1 MRILQGTC
9 SHGGGRKDPSD
20 DESFMRVFAAD
31 AWKIKHIFTQ
41 YCILEICFH
50 FLPCHFVLIYFCL
63 HNCIIFNICIE
74 QKSFFVMLVFLFCKL
89 FEHHSQTNF
98 PFIKTKP
105 FKVAKYKKEWQ
116 IFRPKWVKIKIVV
129 IILSL
134 LLKNENKDTHY
145 KYT

>member
-1 MRILQGTC
+1 MCVRVMILCHVGF
-9 SHGGGRKDPSD
+9 S
-20 DESFMRVFAAD
+20 
-31 AWKIKHIFTQ
+31 
-41 YCILEICFH
+41 IL
-50 FLPCHFVLIYFCL
+50 
-63 HNCIIFNICIE
+63 
-74 QKSFFVMLVFLFCKL
+74 KL

-98 PFIKTKP
+98 PIIKTKP
-105 FKVAKYKKEWQ
+105 FKVAKYKKGWQ